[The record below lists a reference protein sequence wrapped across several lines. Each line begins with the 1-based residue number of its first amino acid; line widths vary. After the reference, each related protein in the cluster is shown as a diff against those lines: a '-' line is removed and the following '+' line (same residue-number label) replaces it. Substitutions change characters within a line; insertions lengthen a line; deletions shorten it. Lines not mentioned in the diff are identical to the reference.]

1 MARSPD
7 TTLASALDSFLRAR
21 WDLKPTTKRGYE
33 NAIRRFMRYH
43 ETLAELTAEH
53 VNDYLATIADH
64 RTMSRNDTIALRQLA
79 QWATKA
85 GIFARDPL
93 ESVVLPKGHGSRRKP
108 LDDADVRQIIAAAA
122 QSATGIRDKVIVVLG
137 ISTAMRPI
145 ELWQLRVEDIDLR
158 GGWVNVRIETT
169 KTDEGER
176 TIPLEPQVAA
186 LLDSYINDHRPS
198 AKPTGRLFL
207 NAHGDEL
214 SRYGFMQIFARLSR
228 RLEERG
234 IDFSSYLMRHT
245 GITNWVRRG
254 VPAPI
259 IQRLAGHKSFVT
271 TQGYV
276 GQLTREDLARVP
288 KAFTETYGR
297 IA

>member
-1 MARSPD
+1 MARSPQ
-7 TTLASALDSFLRAR
+7 TSLAAALESFLRAR
-21 WDLKPTTKRGYE
+21 HDLRPTTKHGYE

-43 ETLAELTAEH
+43 QTLAELTAEN
-53 VNDYLATIADH
+53 VDAYIATIADH

-85 GIFARDPL
+85 GIFTSDPL
-93 ESVVLPKGHGSRRKP
+93 DPVVLPKGHGSRRKP

-137 ISTAMRPI
+137 IATAMRPI

-158 GGWVNVRIETT
+158 GGWLNVRIETT
-169 KTDEGER
+169 KTAEGER

-186 LLDSYINDHRPS
+186 LLDSYIQDHRPS
-198 AKPTGRLFL
+198 SSPTGRLFL
-207 NAHGDEL
+207 NAHGGEL
-214 SRYGFMQIFARLSR
+214 SRYGFMEIFARLSH
-228 RLEERG
+228 RLEAMG
-234 IDFSSYLMRHT
+234 IEFSSYLMRHT

-259 IQRLAGHKSFVT
+259 IQRLAGHRSFVT

-288 KAFTETYGR
+288 QAFTQTYGR